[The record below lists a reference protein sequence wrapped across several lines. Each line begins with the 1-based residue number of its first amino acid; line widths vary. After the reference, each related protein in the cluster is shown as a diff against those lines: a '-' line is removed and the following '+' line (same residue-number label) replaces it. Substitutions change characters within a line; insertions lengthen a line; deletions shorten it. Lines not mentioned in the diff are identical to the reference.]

1 MKVKIENLNV
11 QIHIHQ
17 NSPMADALVK
27 AAMEIQQADENPAET
42 AGREIEIPADVQ
54 EQIQDAAKRLH
65 AALSCC
71 IDADGQSEKEGR

>member
-27 AAMEIQQADENPAET
+27 AAIEAQEPPAE
-42 AGREIEIPADVQ
+42 AEGQGIEIPADVQ

-65 AALSCC
+65 TALSSCLH
-71 IDADGQSEKEGR
+71 EGGKA

>member
-27 AAMEIQQADENPAET
+27 AAIEAQEPPAE
-42 AGREIEIPADVQ
+42 AEEQEIETPADMQ
-54 EQIQDAAKRLH
+54 EQIKDA

-71 IDADGQSEKEGR
+71 IKADEQSGKEGR

>member
-27 AAMEIQQADENPAET
+27 AAIEAQEPPAE
-42 AGREIEIPADVQ
+42 AEEQGIEIPADVQ
-54 EQIQDAAKRLH
+54 E
-65 AALSCC
+65 
-71 IDADGQSEKEGR
+71 